1 MFLKQIVML
10 ILVIGVVATTQGQ
23 SVFDMPKL
31 VPQHRQYLGEFVTA
45 LQKGNLLAAET
56 AARTAVKLFPN
67 DANWHYNVACVCAK
81 GQRRDEALEWLRK
94 AVELGFRDARQ
105 LQEDTDLIALRQQRE
120 FAELLERVKQLA
132 GEKQQNA
139 TLRSA
144 HTETIAVGSDLT
156 VTAKNTQWNWDPN
169 QGGYMTTL
177 VHLMGSRAV
186 AADAYKGPYAALIQ
200 PWLRE
205 GTAAGNAG
213 DLYVN
218 RDEDRTQVPFEDFPG
233 LTPVLYSDEAQFA
246 KAHVGAANG
255 LFSTGVTTCPTV
267 GLSSLSLA
275 NTLFWRSLPRLITT
289 EAQADALSFRLAAA
303 NQLYVYDAS
312 SDYSA
317 QHQAELLTALTTQFI
332 VSGSQTATEVDVKA
346 KAERLTSLVLAGL
359 AAMRPETKHAMLQRG
374 LLVPTVQML
383 LRQHVKGAQGYCTPS
398 AHPTVFDVDRID
410 GEGFIHVA
418 HALKST
424 QLPVAFQ
431 IAPRYESMPRQYIDY
446 FDAPSSERISDTPW
460 SIKRVIRGKEK
471 TRKLTVSAQ
480 SSERGVTYQWF
491 VVNGLED
498 KIRIRSLTKDH
509 ALVTLEVDYHGA
521 YEQEGFK
528 KRHVD
533 IACVAL
539 RNGKPASAPCFVSFR
554 YLANERRTYDA
565 KGRIQQIDYTVPPTG
580 FVYEDPALTAFKNW
594 CDDYHYDSAG
604 RLRGWTRTTATG
616 EQLEFD
622 AYGRH
627 ILEKH
632 PNGTPKRVTK
642 VSYLPRV
649 DAKSNAVTSPAI
661 ELLQADTEHILTL

>member
-1 MFLKQIVML
+1 MFLKQIVMASL
-10 ILVIGVVATTQGQ
+10 IAVVASATYGQ

-31 VPQHRQYLGEFVTA
+31 FPQHRQYLSEFVTA

-81 GQRRDEALEWLRK
+81 SQRIDEALVWLRK
-94 AVELGFRDARQ
+94 AVDLGFRDARQ
-105 LQEDTDLIALRQQRE
+105 LQEDTDLIALRQQAA
-120 FAELLERVKQLA
+120 FGELLKQVQALA
-132 GEKQQNA
+132 GSKQQNA

-144 HTETIAVGSDLT
+144 QADVIAVGAELT
-156 VTAKNTQWNWDPN
+156 VTPQNTQWNWDPN

-177 VHLMGSRAV
+177 LQQVGERTV
-186 AADAYKGPYAALIQ
+186 AAERYQGPYAELIQ

-218 RDEDRTQVPFEDFPG
+218 RDEDRTQVPYEAFPG
-233 LTPVLYSDEAQFA
+233 LTPVVYSDEAQFA

-255 LFSTGVTTCPTV
+255 LFSSGVTTYPTV

-289 EAQADALSFRLAAA
+289 EAQADVLSFRLAAA

-317 QHQAELLTALTTQFI
+317 QHQADLLTALTTQFI
-332 VSGSQTATEVDVKA
+332 VSGSQMGTDTDVKA
-346 KAERLTSLVLAGL
+346 KAERLTSLILAGL
-359 AAMRPETKHAMLQRG
+359 AAMRPETKQAMLQRG
-374 LLVPTVQML
+374 LLVPTMQML
-383 LRQHVKGAQGYCTPS
+383 LRQHVKGSKGYCTPT
-398 AHPTVFDVDRID
+398 AHPTVFDVDCID
-410 GEGFIHVA
+410 GEGLIQVA
-418 HALKST
+418 HALKPA
-424 QLPVAFQ
+424 QLPVSFQ
-431 IAPRYESMPRQYIDY
+431 IAARYETMPRQYIDY
-446 FDAPSSERISDTPW
+446 FDAPQSERISDTPW
-460 SIKRVIRGKEK
+460 SIKRVVRGKEK
-471 TRKLTVSAQ
+471 TRKLTVAAQ
-480 SSERGVTYQWF
+480 TVERGVTYQWF
-491 VVNGLED
+491 VVNGLEE
-498 KIRIRSLTKDH
+498 KIRIRSLTKDN

-533 IACVAL
+533 LACVAL
-539 RNGKPASAPCFVSFR
+539 RDGKPASAPCFVSFR

-565 KGRIQQIDYTVPPTG
+565 KGRIQQIDYTVPSTG
-580 FVYEDPALTAFKNW
+580 FVYEDPALSAFKNW
-594 CDDYHYDSAG
+594 RDDYQYDGAG
-604 RLRGWTRTTATG
+604 RLMGWTRTTSTG
-616 EQLEFD
+616 TQVEFD

-627 ILEKH
+627 ILDKH
-632 PNGTPKRVTK
+632 PNGKPKRVVK
-642 VSYLPRV
+642 VSYMPRV

-661 ELLQADTEHILTL
+661 ELLQADTEHMLTL